1 MEDKNSCKMINVRC
15 RDCNKELKSKPGKT
29 ITCGCPN
36 MLTVMDERFTA
47 NDLTRVIMLNSN
59 KKKKDENNQR
69 KSRQFFSDHKL
80 EKNIPQTKS
89 DQEG

>member
-47 NDLTRVIMLNSN
+47 NDLTRVIMLNSS
-59 KKKKDENNQR
+59 KKKKHENTLSPEDIAFHEKR
-69 KSRQFFSDHKL
+69 KKRKIRKL
-80 EKNIPQTKS
+80 DFEVR
-89 DQEG
+89 